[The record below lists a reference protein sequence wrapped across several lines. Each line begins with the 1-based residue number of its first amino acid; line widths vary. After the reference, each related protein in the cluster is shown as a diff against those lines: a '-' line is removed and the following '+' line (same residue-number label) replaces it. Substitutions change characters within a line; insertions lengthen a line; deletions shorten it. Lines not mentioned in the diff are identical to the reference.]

1 MTRKEL
7 IEKGEGL
14 LSVLDGDSPPIK
26 LMLDGE
32 CLVFLVRCAVEQ
44 MKSAPDGGG
53 KVRLYYDVPA
63 SSGGYVGPDGLP
75 LALSQDAGARAL
87 ADQDDLPQWPQA
99 PGAEA
104 AR

>member
-53 KVRLYYDVPA
+53 KVRLYYGMPCSVKRGRSFA
-63 SSGGYVGPDGLP
+63 SSCVFWTGLLGGRNESGMDG
-75 LALSQDAGARAL
+75 
-87 ADQDDLPQWPQA
+87 
-99 PGAEA
+99 EA
-104 AR
+104 